1 MYPHPPIPPTPP
13 GPHSPRVPHVP
24 HVLVHALVV
33 DDELVVRTIL
43 ATLLRSEGYQVQTAD
58 DGRAALALMRAS
70 PYPLLVTLDLMLP
83 HGGGLALLE
92 AVAADPAL
100 AQRHALVLVTAA
112 IRFAT
117 QGRVHDLCTQLH
129 IPPLGKPFD
138 AQQFLDAVTA
148 AEQRRP

>member
-1 MYPHPPIPPTPP
+1 MYPYPPVPA
-13 GPHSPRVPHVP
+13 VPHVP

-58 DGRAALALMRAS
+58 DGKAALAIMRAS

-112 IRFAT
+112 TRLAT
-117 QGRVHDLCTQLH
+117 QCRVNELRTQLH
-129 IPPLGKPFD
+129 IPPVGKPFD
-138 AQQFLDAVTA
+138 VQQFFDAVTA
-148 AEQRRP
+148 AEQRRPV